1 MGESHAYGSSLFCI
15 SRRYFVMW
23 FCIVM
28 TGICAVRLLQWV
40 ISASLFV
47 PGPGDFQKQAGHICK
62 GTACYEVFTCF
73 GMKDATAHIMEPLMT
88 ISGII
93 FYPIGFHAAHHGYDI
108 EMKRFALYLLAS
120 IVIRLGVMS
129 FDVAYISMCDAYDSN
144 MMASVLSQFLP
155 PSPLRVGV
163 QEELV
168 KLEVFPLQAV
178 EDATNGFHIVTWYLS
193 MAGAL
198 SLFFIYV
205 LSEALALS
213 GLMQYGLLGLG
224 VHFGLD
230 QWDEALNH
238 TAIRR
243 KAQNE
248 IRSKFID
255 DAEVPFAQG
264 PNPSYQG
271 HQGYGTSSPRYATYE
286 KGFSMGSASD
296 FNSTRLESYPRYV
309 EVADTEAFEEE
320 EAEAVRALA
329 EKLANE
335 ESPGALLD
343 RAIFE

>member
-1 MGESHAYGSSLFCI
+1 MTYVDISQNVNRMASSIAESHVVPTILPGSKIWSTEK
-15 SRRYFVMW
+15 R
-23 FCIVM
+23 
-28 TGICAVRLLQWV
+28 RLLIGDEMMMLQGFPIHDLPFV
-40 ISASLFV
+40 IDLTQHQLSDLAGNRSSMGDYEDVRGASHSLSDLFS
-47 PGPGDFQKQAGHICK
+47 
-62 GTACYEVFTCF
+62 Y
-73 GMKDATAHIMEPLMT
+73 
-88 ISGII
+88 
-93 FYPIGFHAAHHGYDI
+93 
-108 EMKRFALYLLAS
+108 AS

-163 QEELV
+163 QEELL

-178 EDATNGFHIVTWYLS
+178 EDATNGFHIVTWYLG

-205 LSEALALS
+205 LSEAMALS

-309 EVADTEAFEEE
+309 EVADTENFEEE